1 MKKVPPRKT
10 MNYIANYHTHT
21 YRCGHAR
28 GEDREY
34 VEEAIKAGIQILGF
48 SDHAP
53 MPFPSG
59 HHSGYRVQMK
69 DAENYFASIY
79 ALKKEYQKDISI
91 HIGVEAEFY
100 PDTFDLFWD
109 YIKQF
114 PLEYMIL
121 GQHFIK
127 REEDGLYS
135 GAASP
140 SEEKLI
146 KFTDNI
152 IAAIESGKFL
162 YIAHPDILSYTG
174 DEEAYRREMT
184 RLCKAAKDRGVP
196 LEINRLGFF
205 EHRIYPSDRFFQIA
219 GEVGCDAII
228 GSDAHS
234 PDVFRDHAS
243 IEGCAALAK
252 KHGLNLLPSI
262 PMPKEFTKQ

>member
-1 MKKVPPRKT
+1 